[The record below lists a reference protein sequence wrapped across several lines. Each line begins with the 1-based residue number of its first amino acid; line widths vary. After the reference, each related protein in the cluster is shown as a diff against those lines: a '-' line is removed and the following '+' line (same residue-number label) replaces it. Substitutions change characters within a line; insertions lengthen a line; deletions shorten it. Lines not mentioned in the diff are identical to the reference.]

1 MDAKKIWMLQDFMAS
16 NRILFRI
23 PVYQRNYDW
32 SESNCN
38 RLLDDIKTIIDT
50 GKKHFIGTI
59 VYMLANEGGVTL
71 REYTI
76 IDGQQRLT
84 TLTLM
89 LKALVDVANEIKDPT
104 AQELLSFIQNNYC
117 EEQYKIKLKPIKSD
131 NDQFLQLLA
140 NKFDEMDPEGHIFK
154 NYFLAK
160 NRIQRWIKNGI
171 TPLEIMNAMDKLEIV
186 AIVLNKGEDDPHTIL

>member
-1 MDAKKIWMLQDFMAS
+1 MKADSVWILQDFMAS

-32 SESNCN
+32 QEDKCN

-59 VYMLANEGGVTL
+59 VYMLANEGGVTI

-84 TLTLM
+84 TITL
-89 LKALVDVANEIKDPT
+89 
-104 AQELLSFIQNNYC
+104 
-117 EEQYKIKLKPIKSD
+117 
-131 NDQFLQLLA
+131 
-140 NKFDEMDPEGHIFK
+140 
-154 NYFLAK
+154 
-160 NRIQRWIKNGI
+160 
-171 TPLEIMNAMDKLEIV
+171 
-186 AIVLNKGEDDPHTIL
+186 ILC